1 MSRTAAALAV
11 GALAGPA
18 LVALAAAV
26 RPAPPSLASLRRRVH
41 GELGVSAPMSAGGR
55 APLHRGGDALARTE
69 LGTWF
74 SSRFS
79 LDLRAAQLTVPEV
92 FTKLISAAIAG
103 AFVGILVVAAMAAS
117 GAGVSVAAAVG
128 FAMAG
133 GGFASLLVLRSV
145 KAVAARKRHAFEHA
159 VGQYVMLC
167 ASVMA
172 GGRSAEWAARSCAA
186 LGEGTAFEVVNA
198 ALVAA
203 PAIGRTTWD
212 ALDQVGLEYGI
223 AELRDLASGI
233 ERATTLGADASEA
246 TSMIAQAMRTRSLD
260 EVERAADRSN
270 VRMLG
275 PTYLFV
281 AGFLALLA
289 FPVLD
294 TLSHL

>member
-1 MSRTAAALAV
+1 MSRAVAALAV

-18 LVALAAAV
+18 LVALVAGL
-26 RPAPPSLASLRRRVH
+26 RPAPPSIASLRRRAS
-41 GELGVSAPMSAGGR
+41 GDLTNRLAPPIGR
-55 APLHRGGDALARTE
+55 RPALQRVGHAMARTE
-69 LGTWF
+69 AGTWF
-74 SSRFS
+74 AGRFA
-79 LDLRAAQLTVPEV
+79 LDLRAAQLTVPDV
-92 FTKLISAAIAG
+92 FTKLIGAAIAG
-103 AFVGILVVAAMAAS
+103 GAAAFAIIAALAVTGANVSVGAAL
-117 GAGVSVAAAVG
+117 VAAAASCG
-128 FAMAG
+128 F
-133 GGFASLLVLRSV
+133 SVLLVVR
-145 KAVAARKRHAFEHA
+145 AVRGTASRRRRAFEHA

-186 LGEGTAFEVVNA
+186 LGEGTAFEVINA

-203 PAIGRTTWD
+203 PAIGRTTWE
-212 ALDQVGLEYGI
+212 ALDQVGREYGVS
-223 AELRDLASGI
+223 ELTDLAAGI

-246 TSMIAQAMRTRSLD
+246 TSMIAQAMRARALD

>member
-1 MSRTAAALAV
+1 VLLVVRT
-11 GALAGPA
+11 
-18 LVALAAAV
+18 V
-26 RPAPPSLASLRRRVH
+26 RATASRRR
-41 GELGVSAPMSAGGR
+41 R
-55 APLHRGGDALARTE
+55 
-69 LGTWF
+69 
-74 SSRFS
+74 
-79 LDLRAAQLTVPEV
+79 
-92 FTKLISAAIAG
+92 
-103 AFVGILVVAAMAAS
+103 
-117 GAGVSVAAAVG
+117 
-128 FAMAG
+128 
-133 GGFASLLVLRSV
+133 
-145 KAVAARKRHAFEHA
+145 AFEHA

-186 LGEGTAFEVVNA
+186 LGEGAAFDIINA

-212 ALDQVGLEYGI
+212 ALDQVGRAHGVS
-223 AELRDLASGI
+223 ELCDLAAGI

-246 TSMIAQAMRTRSLD
+246 TSMIAQAMRARALD